1 MPPNSRG
8 ANKYLKRETYNKNR
22 TNDTGEIYDAAS
34 LLNII
39 LCNPGE
45 FHRVCKPV
53 GIRDNFICTLNK
65 KEILIAS
72 CRAEDNGVYI
82 RKGISKKIFNVAF
95 DETKVKLVQVVLCML
110 TRERERERER
120 EPTTVAYYRTGTQ
133 TISKA
138 RTMLSENCS
147 PS

>member
-22 TNDTGEIYDAAS
+22 TNDTGEIYDADS

-39 LCNPGE
+39 LYNPGE
-45 FHRVCKPV
+45 FHIVCKPV
-53 GIRDNFICTLNK
+53 GIRDNFICTLSK
-65 KEILIAS
+65 KEILLAS

-82 RKGISKKIFNVAF
+82 RKGTSKKIFNVAF
-95 DETKVKLVQVVLCML
+95 DETKTKSVQVVLCML
-110 TRERERERER
+110 TRERQTERER
-120 EPTTVAYYRTGTQ
+120 EPTTAAYYRTGTQ

-147 PS
+147 SS